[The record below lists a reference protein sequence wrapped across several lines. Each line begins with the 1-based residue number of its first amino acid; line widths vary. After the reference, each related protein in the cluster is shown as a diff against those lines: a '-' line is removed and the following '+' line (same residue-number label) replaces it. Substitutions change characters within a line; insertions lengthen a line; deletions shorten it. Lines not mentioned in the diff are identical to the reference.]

1 MDALYFRVSSDRQT
15 TENQFDELI
24 RAARAGDPA
33 RDWER
38 IRAELGR
45 SVIAE
50 TRTTHRGATRT
61 VYRVDEAIARRL
73 ADRYIYIEQGASGA
87 AGKRRPLF
95 DRMRKDAALRK
106 FDRVLVW
113 KVSRLGRDMREVI
126 STAYEL
132 SDVGVTIIPLKSQT
146 GPLNT
151 AMGRLL
157 WCVHAWFSEMEN
169 EERSENVKA
178 GQARARAQG
187 KEIGRPREID
197 AAKVEQ
203 IAGLRALGLGYS
215 AIAKAARV
223 SRTTVRR
230 ILRTSE
236 LKAA

>member
-24 RAARAGDPA
+24 TAARTGDPG
-33 RDWER
+33 RDWDR

-50 TRTTHRGATRT
+50 TRTTRRGVART
-61 VYRVDEAIARRL
+61 VYLVDEMIAKRL
-73 ADRYIYIEQGASGA
+73 ADQCIYVEQGKSGA

-95 DRMRKDAALRK
+95 DRMRRDAGLRK
-106 FDRVLVW
+106 FERVLVW
-113 KVSRLGRDMREVI
+113 KVTRLGRDMRDVI
-126 STAYEL
+126 STVYEL
-132 SDVGVTIIPLKSQT
+132 ADIGITIVPLKSQT
-146 GPLNT
+146 GPVNT

-157 WCVHAWFSEMEN
+157 WAIQGWYAEMEN

-178 GQARARAQG
+178 GQARARAHG

-197 AAKVEQ
+197 VTKAEQ
-203 IAGLRALGLGYS
+203 IAGLRALGLGYT
-215 AIAKAARV
+215 AIAKTAGV

-230 ILRTSE
+230 ILRASE